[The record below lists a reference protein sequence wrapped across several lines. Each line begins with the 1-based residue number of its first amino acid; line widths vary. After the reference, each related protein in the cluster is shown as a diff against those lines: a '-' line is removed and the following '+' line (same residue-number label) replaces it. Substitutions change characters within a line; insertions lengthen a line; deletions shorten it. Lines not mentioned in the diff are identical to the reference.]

1 MKFCRLALFSSALIV
16 FGGALRAGTTYDY
29 SFGGLGGKLAS
40 NTQVFSPTSGPNPN
54 VTAVGY
60 TNLGNNKKLAGV
72 DLYSK
77 GSGAWPLSAD
87 ENGLGLSN
95 DRSGDGEITTGS
107 FLYLDVANLEKL
119 GLSSLDI
126 YMGSTTDGE
135 KWAIW
140 GSNTAPVSGQKFSMP
155 STGVITGKKEGDTNL
170 DSLLSDRYIFV
181 TSENGNVLVDGLAA
195 TTATPEPASGGLLGL
210 ALAGSCF
217 VLRMRSHRRL
227 SKVSSH
233 QS

>member
-16 FGGALRAGTTYDY
+16 FGGALQAGTTYDY

-40 NTQVFSPTSGPNPN
+40 NTHVFSPTSGPNPN

-60 TNLGNNKKLAGV
+60 TNLGNNKNLSGV

-77 GSGAWPLSAD
+77 GSGAWPAPND
-87 ENGLGLSN
+87 ESGLGLSN
-95 DRSGDGEITTGS
+95 DRSGDGEITSSS
-107 FLYLDVANLEKL
+107 FVYLDVANLEKL
-119 GLSSLDI
+119 GLASLDI

-155 STGVITGKKEGDTNL
+155 GTGVLTGKTEGDKNL
-170 DSLLSDRYIFV
+170 DSLLSDRYIFI

-195 TTATPEPASGGLLGL
+195 TTSTPEPASAGLLGL
-210 ALAGSCF
+210 ALAGSCL
-217 VLRMRSHRRL
+217 VLRMRSR
-227 SKVSSH
+227 KT
-233 QS
+233 Q